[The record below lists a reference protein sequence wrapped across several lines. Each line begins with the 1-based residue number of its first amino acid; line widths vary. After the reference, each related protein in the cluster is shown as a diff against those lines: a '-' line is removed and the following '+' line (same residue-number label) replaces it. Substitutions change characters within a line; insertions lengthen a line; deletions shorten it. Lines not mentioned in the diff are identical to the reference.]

1 MIPIHASRSPFPTW
15 RLALTAVLLVV
26 TATFS
31 VSAAERGFIEYI
43 GYTFDV
49 GGSTMY
55 MLLVLSVIGLGFGIE
70 RLVRLQ
76 KKQFVTTGL
85 SDQARQLKSQG
96 ELDFLRTLGERH
108 QCGLARGIEAIVPYL
123 HESVDEVRT
132 IASDVLSA
140 EVRAHQRKVQP
151 LAAIATLAPL
161 LGLFGTV
168 IGMMGAFENFRML
181 GETGDPTVFA
191 GDISKAMVTTAT
203 GLIVAMPALAMH
215 YILKNR
221 TSALGDNMAMEL
233 SQLISEWCLT
243 SQQIEIPSVSQSSSV
258 AQSSLD
264 DE

>member
-1 MIPIHASRSPFPTW
+1 MLRIHAAAPSFPTS
-15 RLALTAVLLVV
+15 RLALTAALLL
-26 TATFS
+26 ATLG
-31 VSAAERGFIEYI
+31 VSLYAAERGPIEYLS
-43 GYTFDV
+43 YTFKV

-55 MLLVLSVIGLGFGIE
+55 MLLVLSIIGLGFAIE
-70 RLVRLQ
+70 RFTRLS
-76 KKQFVTTGL
+76 KKQFVTPGL
-85 SDQARQLKSQG
+85 SNEAR
-96 ELDFLRTLGERH
+96 ELYAAGNITELSDL
-108 QCGLARGIEAIVPYL
+108 CSANNSGLARGIGAILPYM

-140 EVRAHQRKVQP
+140 EVRAHQRRVQP

-203 GLIVAMPALAMH
+203 GLIVAMPALALH

-221 TSALGDNMAMEL
+221 TSALGDVMAMEL
-233 SQLISEWCLT
+233 SQLISEWCLNK
-243 SQQIEIPSVSQSSSV
+243 QQDSAREVN
-258 AQSSLD
+258 D
-264 DE
+264 